1 MNCTP
6 KVGHNQQKGCSFYM
20 TKYSKEEK
28 LAAVEAV
35 KAGESQA
42 TVARRY
48 GMSQEVVS
56 RNLRMMKA
64 QGEEKLKYYTYN
76 WTAEQRYQVLKY
88 MHENE
93 LSCIETGI
101 QFGIS
106 GSSTVWQWER
116 RYLENGIE
124 GLEDKKKGRKPRTP
138 KPKLPKTRQEELEE
152 ENLRLRAEVA
162 YLKKLNALVAER
174 EKRERE
180 IG

>member
-1 MNCTP
+1 MLQVKPIQVRFVEVRKNINKYIKVKEPWKLNLNCTP

-64 QGEEKLKYYTYN
+64 QGEEKLKNYTYN
-76 WTAEQRYQVLKY
+76 WTAEQRYQVLK
-88 MHENE
+88 
-93 LSCIETGI
+93 
-101 QFGIS
+101 
-106 GSSTVWQWER
+106 
-116 RYLENGIE
+116 
-124 GLEDKKKGRKPRTP
+124 
-138 KPKLPKTRQEELEE
+138 
-152 ENLRLRAEVA
+152 
-162 YLKKLNALVAER
+162 
-174 EKRERE
+174 
-180 IG
+180 